1 MKRLIGLPA
10 ITFLLFLVFVANTL
24 AGSVDDYIKDLKNA
38 DPDVRAKAAFELG
51 CS

>member
-1 MKRLIGLPA
+1 MKRLIGPPA
-10 ITFLLFLVFVANTL
+10 ITLFLFFVFVANTL
-24 AGSVDDYIKDLKNA
+24 AGSVDDYIRDLKNA